1 MDQPNKHLFSEK
13 GIPESSCRVL
23 LVDDNK
29 VNQFLGKRILSNLGI
44 NTVDVASGGEEA
56 FEKVFKNTYDLILTD
71 VEMPDMN
78 GYELCRKIRKQESKS
93 QRHIIIALT
102 ANASDEDRLNA
113 EAAGIDDYLTKPY
126 SPQDLLDVLKKHFDR
141 PRNGEME
148 EIEQGELFGIARVYA
163 VFNHQENDVKHFLQ
177 MLQQQLP
184 KLIGE
189 IRAGL
194 TAGEK
199 NLAFNAAHK
208 LKSPVK
214 LLTSPDF
221 SDRFAEFT
229 ETLRTT
235 SQSVSI
241 TAFQKFESELTGL
254 LMMINTEIERMK

>member
-1 MDQPNKHLFSEK
+1 MDQTNKHLFSEK
-13 GIPESSCRVL
+13 GVLQSSCRVL

-56 FEKVFKNTYDLILTD
+56 FEKVFKHTYDLILTD

-78 GYELCRKIRKQESKS
+78 GYELCRKIRSHEATSR
-93 QRHIIIALT
+93 RHIIIALT

-163 VFNHQENDVKHFLQ
+163 VFNHQENDVLHFLQ

-184 KLIGE
+184 VLIAD
-189 IRAGL
+189 IRSGL
-194 TAGEK
+194 TSGEK
-199 NLAFNAAHK
+199 SLAFNAAHK

-214 LLTSPDF
+214 LLTSPVF
-221 SDRFAEFT
+221 SNRFAEFT
-229 ETLRTT
+229 ETLRHTPAA
-235 SQSVSI
+235 VSEV
-241 TAFQKFESELTGL
+241 AFQKFESELSGL
-254 LMMINTEIERMK
+254 LVMINSEIERMK